1 MTWRFR
7 FTPPLAI
14 DHVLVDED
22 TGVVDVAVHGVNG
35 SDHRA
40 VIATLHLPAA

>member
-1 MTWRFR
+1 
-7 FTPPLAI
+7 
-14 DHVLVDED
+14 V
-22 TGVVDVAVHGVNG
+22 GVAVHGVNG

>member
-1 MTWRFR
+1 V
-7 FTPPLAI
+7 LA
-14 DHVLVDED
+14 DRRL
-22 TGVVDVAVHGVNG
+22 GVGAVGVHGIPD

>member
-1 MTWRFR
+1 
-7 FTPPLAI
+7 
-14 DHVLVDED
+14 VLVDED
-22 TGVVDVAVHGVNG
+22 TGVLAVAVRGVGG